1 MKCTILISC
10 LLLVQSL
17 FAQVSK
23 TDTLHEVLISSKK
36 TDNTAGVQHID
47 SLTLQHYQSTSLQQ
61 VLQLHSNVFVKN
73 YGVGALSTISIRGSS
88 AAQTAVLWQGIPMNN
103 AMTGI
108 TDFSS
113 VSVSLFDDIK
123 INYGSN
129 SPNIVGGLIALNNE
143 RPSFYKRREIGF
155 GITYESLQNTS
166 LNMNISGSSTKQY
179 YRIKVYAQSAKN
191 IYNFYNADAE
201 TYQRLTHAKASTSA
215 AIFDYFYK
223 IKHNKILSIHTWNT
237 LTDREIP
244 AATFEKESTKKEL
257 NSSNR
262 FLIKYDLK
270 NKRYQSVSSLGFIHD
285 QLKYEDS
292 LISFKNTVLAIS
304 VPFTE
309 TFSSYLTKRQKIGV
323 EYKALLQ
330 KLLTPG
336 TEHLLR
342 NSVALRYEVE
352 PIYKKL
358 FVQTFVQKEWTNVFA
373 LPLIAGLS
381 IRQKVF
387 QDNFLFASLASNYRS
402 PTLNELYFTPGGN
415 KNLKP
420 ETSRNLEVG
429 LENNLKHGVQSL
441 KASSILYSRDVKNWI
456 VWYGGTIL
464 TPHNIQRVWSRGL
477 EVDLNYSYAIEDK
490 KYEKRDKRL
499 EKEEV
504 IEVISTNNLKS
515 NLKQSAFNLN
525 ILYAYT
531 LSSTKES
538 AIANDYSIGKQIP
551 YVPRYQL
558 KLNFGFTKNA
568 FDLNYVYAY
577 TGYRF
582 VTTDESEY
590 LLPYNTHN
598 LFASYTLRAKSNH
611 ALLSTFKINNI
622 LNKSYESIIGRVMPG
637 RNFSVGFQYRFST
650 NH

>member
-1 MKCTILISC
+1 
-10 LLLVQSL
+10 
-17 FAQVSK
+17 
-23 TDTLHEVLISSKK
+23 
-36 TDNTAGVQHID
+36 
-47 SLTLQHYQSTSLQQ
+47 
-61 VLQLHSNVFVKN
+61 
-73 YGVGALSTISIRGSS
+73 
-88 AAQTAVLWQGIPMNN
+88 
-103 AMTGI
+103 
-108 TDFSS
+108 
-113 VSVSLFDDIK
+113 
-123 INYGSN
+123 
-129 SPNIVGGLIALNNE
+129 
-143 RPSFYKRREIGF
+143 
-155 GITYESLQNTS
+155 
-166 LNMNISGSSTKQY
+166 
-179 YRIKVYAQSAKN
+179 
-191 IYNFYNADAE
+191 
-201 TYQRLTHAKASTSA
+201 
-215 AIFDYFYK
+215 
-223 IKHNKILSIHTWNT
+223 
-237 LTDREIP
+237 
-244 AATFEKESTKKEL
+244 
-257 NSSNR
+257 
-262 FLIKYDLK
+262 
-270 NKRYQSVSSLGFIHD
+270 
-285 QLKYEDS
+285 
-292 LISFKNTVLAIS
+292 
-304 VPFTE
+304 
-309 TFSSYLTKRQKIGV
+309 
-323 EYKALLQ
+323 LQ

-538 AIANDYSIGKQIP
+538 AIANDYSIGKTNS
-551 YVPRYQL
+551 L
-558 KLNFGFTKNA
+558 C
-568 FDLNYVYAY
+568 
-577 TGYRF
+577 
-582 VTTDESEY
+582 
-590 LLPYNTHN
+590 
-598 LFASYTLRAKSNH
+598 AS
-611 ALLSTFKINNI
+611 LSAEIKFWIHK
-622 LNKSYESIIGRVMPG
+622 KC
-637 RNFSVGFQYRFST
+637 F
-650 NH
+650 